1 MRAGQNPAKYVKTVA
16 KPERITVAVLNYIP
30 FVSGFYEHIPEV
42 LKACLASLQAAVDV
56 PFDLMVF
63 DNGSCAEVR
72 DLLHDEFSR
81 GTIQYLILS
90 EKNLGKG
97 GAWNMIFGGA
107 PGEIIAYTDNDV
119 LFSKGWLS
127 RSLELLETYPNVGMV
142 TARPIRTDPSWNT
155 RTVEWAE
162 AEPTVRVE
170 RGQLVP
176 RDILLEFDRSLGK
189 EAEFEAFYT
198 STSDIRLTHRNVQAY
213 VGASHWQFL
222 ARKDVLIRY
231 LPFQMDRPM
240 QQVSRLDLRMNE
252 DGYLRL
258 MVTDPLVANMSNTP
272 PTLVTGTKNHKS
284 KPNILLEFP
293 PVKRALMGLY
303 NRIFRWYYRQ

>member
-42 LKACLASLQAAVDV
+42 LKACLASLQAAADV

-72 DLLHDEFSR
+72 DLLHDQFSR

-127 RSLELLETYPNVGMV
+127 SRWNFWK
-142 TARPIRTDPSWNT
+142 PIPMLAWSRHAPS
-155 RTVEWAE
+155 A
-162 AEPTVRVE
+162 PTHP
-170 RGQLVP
+170 G
-176 RDILLEFDRSLGK
+176 IHG
-189 EAEFEAFYT
+189 
-198 STSDIRLTHRNVQAY
+198 RLN
-213 VGASHWQFL
+213 G
-222 ARKDVLIRY
+222 RKL
-231 LPFQMDRPM
+231 
-240 QQVSRLDLRMNE
+240 SR
-252 DGYLRL
+252 
-258 MVTDPLVANMSNTP
+258 
-272 PTLVTGTKNHKS
+272 
-284 KPNILLEFP
+284 
-293 PVKRALMGLY
+293 
-303 NRIFRWYYRQ
+303 Q